1 MVWRK
6 DLDLLPIVRSSFSRD
21 KKTLDFLL
29 EGEATNQ
36 LNDNLPAD
44 DRLIPFQT
52 RATQLRP
59 PAGARTPTHPV

>member
-29 EGEATNQ
+29 EGEAANE
-36 LNDNLPAD
+36 LNGNFPAD
-44 DRLIPFQT
+44 DRLIG
-52 RATQLRP
+52 LY
-59 PAGARTPTHPV
+59 